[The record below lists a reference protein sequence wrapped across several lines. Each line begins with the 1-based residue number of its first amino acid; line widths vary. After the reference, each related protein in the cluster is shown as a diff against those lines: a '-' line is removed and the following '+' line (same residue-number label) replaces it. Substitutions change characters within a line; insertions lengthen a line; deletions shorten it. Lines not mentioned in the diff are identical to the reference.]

1 MKHKQFSCEIC
12 EDRNKCTKPCC
23 WLKHELS
30 LVTARQKEKPIAIDE
45 RHKSKPCPEVG
56 ITSEIIFSM
65 YFIDRMSQREIA
77 NKLFISQPYISKCVK
92 KYKAILLEN
101 LKK

>member
-30 LVTARQKEKPIAIDE
+30 LVTKRQKEKPIPIDD
-45 RHKSKPCPEVG
+45 RCTTSKCPE
-56 ITSEIIFSM
+56 IPTTSEIIFSL
-65 YFIDRMSQREIA
+65 YFIDRQPQADIAKMLFKSQ
-77 NKLFISQPYISKCVK
+77 QYISKCIRK
-92 KYKAILLEN
+92 HKQILLAN